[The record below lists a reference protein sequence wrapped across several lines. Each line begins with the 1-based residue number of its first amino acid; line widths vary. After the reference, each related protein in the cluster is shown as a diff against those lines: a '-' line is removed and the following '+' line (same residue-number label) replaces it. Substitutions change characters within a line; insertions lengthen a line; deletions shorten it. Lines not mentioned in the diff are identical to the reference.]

1 MKENEILAGMKQRL
15 ISALTKCEDKVDWF
29 SFRDVVIDPVQPNY
43 FKIWPEIKIGSQDFI
58 TLARFHFLK
67 GFREENIFPIVQN
80 TAFEFKEVI
89 SKGMQEIIKEINK
102 ETVINRFLYKKYLEE
117 NQEKI
122 YN

>member
-29 SFRDVVIDPVQPNY
+29 SFRDAAIDPVRPNY
-43 FKIWPEIKIGSQDFI
+43 FIIWPEIKIGDSDFI
-58 TLARFHFLK
+58 TIARFHFLK
-67 GFREENIFPIVQN
+67 GFKEEDTFLIVQN
-80 TAFEFKEVI
+80 TPFEFKEIV